1 MTQVQIAIP
10 RRTSVERIST
20 GDPVLDSAL
29 DGGIPRRSVILVS
42 GSPGTGKT
50 TFGATFVHNGAT
62 QHNENGIYV
71 SFGEN
76 KASFFR
82 NMETLGFDF
91 ESLQNSQK
99 FEFLELPTVERN
111 TMNGFSGEI
120 VRAIS
125 STKAKRLVIDS
136 FSVIA
141 QAQDN
146 SYESRKIFQTTL
158 KNIVTAMGCTVV
170 VIGEQLGDHMPE
182 PGIEEFVAD
191 GVIHLKHTRPRE
203 LEILKMSGTKVRRAD
218 FIFTID
224 RGFRCME
231 TKIEDVGSP
240 SRWKPIP
247 DTGNRLSSGSPQ
259 LDEILGGGFPRGAFV
274 VIQAD
279 TDVTIKET
287 RLLTLGIA
295 MNFISQKRGALLIPQ
310 AGAAAE
316 QVEGMVKRYVG
327 RELFNKFVKIA
338 EELKVEE
345 LRSETVT
352 LPPHVVLL
360 KGGRNNV
367 DVDAFAL
374 YSVLTELK
382 RISGNQP
389 AYRDIGYDTLESKYA
404 DDPSKMFNE
413 VGFAIM
419 RTRAA
424 GDLTVGIAK
433 PSMEIINKVLDMV
446 DWHFKMWK
454 KDGVLL
460 FQGIKPET
468 NLYAVTSDNSKGYPQ
483 MVLTELN

>member
-1 MTQVQIAIP
+1 M
-10 RRTSVERIST
+10 
-20 GDPVLDSAL
+20 
-29 DGGIPRRSVILVS
+29 VS

-50 TFGATFVHNGAT
+50 TFGATFIHDGAAH
-62 QHNENGIYV
+62 HNENGVYV
-71 SFGEN
+71 SFTEN
-76 KASFFR
+76 KATFFR
-82 NMETLGFDF
+82 NMESLGFDF
-91 ESLQNSQK
+91 DSLQNNQK

-111 TMNGFSGEI
+111 TMNAFSGEM
-120 VRAIS
+120 VHAIS
-125 STKAKRLVIDS
+125 SAKAKRLVIDS

-146 SYESRKIFQTTL
+146 SYESRKIFHTTL
-158 KNIVTAMGCTVV
+158 KKIVTTMGCTVV
-170 VIGEQLGDHMPE
+170 VIGEQLGDHMPGL
-182 PGIEEFVAD
+182 GIEEFVSD
-191 GVIHLKHTRPRE
+191 GVINLKHTRPRE
-203 LEILKMSGTKVRRAD
+203 LEVRKMSGTKIRQTD

-224 RGFRCME
+224 RGFRCVE
-231 TKIEDVGSP
+231 TKIMDIESP

-247 DTGNRLSSGSPQ
+247 DTGSRLSSGSPD
-259 LDEILGGGFPRGAFV
+259 LDEILGGGFPRGTFV
-274 VIQAD
+274 VVQAD
-279 TDVTIKET
+279 TDVTMKET
-287 RLLTLGIA
+287 RLLTMGIA

-316 QVEGMVKRYVG
+316 QVEGMMKRYVG

-345 LRSETVT
+345 LRSESIV

-424 GDLTVGIAK
+424 GDLAVGIAK

-446 DWHFKMWK
+446 EWHFRLWK
-454 KDGVLL
+454 KNGVLL
-460 FQGIKPET
+460 FQGIRPET
-468 NLYAVTSDNSKGYPQ
+468 DLYAVTSDNSKGYPQ

>member
-1 MTQVQIAIP
+1 MAKLQVTTP
-10 RRTSVERIST
+10 SRTSGERVST
-20 GDPVLDSAL
+20 GDLVLDFAL
-29 DGGIPRRSVILVS
+29 EGGFPRRSVILVS

-50 TFGATFVHNGAT
+50 TFAATFIHNGAT
-62 QHNENGIYV
+62 EHNENGVYV

-82 NMETLGFDF
+82 NMETLSFDF
-91 ESLQNSQK
+91 QSLENSQK
-99 FEFLELPTVERN
+99 FEFLELPTVEKN

-120 VRAIS
+120 VRCIS
-125 STKAKRLVIDS
+125 GIKAKRMVIDS
-136 FSVIA
+136 FSVIS

-158 KNIVTAMGCTVV
+158 KKVVTAMGCTVV

-191 GVIHLKHTRPRE
+191 GVINLKHTRPRE
-203 LEILKMSGTKVRRAD
+203 LEIRKMSMTRVRRAD

-224 RGFRCME
+224 RGFRCMD
-231 TKIEDVGSP
+231 TKIEDIESA

-247 DTGNRLSSGSPQ
+247 DTGYRLSSGSPQ

-295 MNFISQKRGALLIPQ
+295 MNFISQKRGALLLPQ

-316 QVEGMVKRYVG
+316 QIEGMVKKYVG
-327 RELFNKFVKIA
+327 RELFNKYVKIA

-446 DWHFKMWK
+446 DWHFRMSK
-454 KDGVLL
+454 KNGVLL

-468 NLYAVTSDNSKGYPQ
+468 NLFAVTCDSSKGYPQ